1 MNDGVAKN
9 SFTRGCGNLRKSALS
24 EHAETSDHKRALQ
37 TPVQI
42 ASEKFISLAHILMD
56 IIPIVTALNQFFQ
69 KKDIDLAL
77 IKVKVNQCISDLET
91 MKTEQTGEDLTN
103 WGTSDLEKLLDH
115 FGEERK
121 VTWTD
126 SEGVEQA
133 KKRIFNIR
141 WPEKIR
147 NEELW
152 ERAGQEPAAKQILR
166 RKWGWI
172 GHTLRKPA
180 SSTTRQA
187 LT

>member
-115 FGEERK
+115 FGEERE

-133 KKRIFNIR
+133 KNS
-141 WPEKIR
+141 
-147 NEELW
+147 
-152 ERAGQEPAAKQILR
+152 AAVYIIVPDDDDHY
-166 RKWGWI
+166 I
-172 GHTLRKPA
+172 GIMTLRKEQGIPHILSA
-180 SSTTRQA
+180 RSANAVEVQVAPQVSD
-187 LT
+187 